1 MATAT
6 QNKRTQTDEVQAAAD
21 RLRDLNEKIIENGR
35 KAGNVYLDLYEKTL
49 NTIADLS
56 EKTGSQSQIE
66 WVQTFA
72 KTQADLTREI
82 ADAYVQAS
90 RQFLK

>member
-6 QNKRTQTDEVQAAAD
+6 QSKRTQTDEVQAAAD

-49 NTIADLS
+49 KTIAETT
-56 EKTGSQSQIE
+56 EKAGSQSQIE

-72 KTQADLTREI
+72 KAQADLTREI
-82 ADAYVQAS
+82 AEAYVQAS

>member
-6 QNKRTQTDEVQAAAD
+6 KNNRTTTDEVQAAAD

-35 KAGNVYLDLYEKTL
+35 KAGNTYLDLYEKTL
-49 NTIADLS
+49 KTIADFG
-56 EKTGSQSQIE
+56 ERAGSQSQIE
-66 WVQTFA
+66 WVQAFA